1 MEPRISTKKNHKANK
16 EFFPISC
23 MCKVPNGF
31 HVCTYYNKAPEVFFF
46 LLLKSFIFNLITLF
60 DDWWFSNSFPS
71 KVHISMTTHHT
82 WLDQDFFSS
91 PRVYRNEWSLFTH
104 QIGSHPVTSAASV
117 YPDLSES
124 WETNSIQRAKK
135 TTTKLLVRKKK
146 KIYATAKSHK
156 WMVGWRMAVG
166 IIWERLSL

>member
-1 MEPRISTKKNHKANK
+1 
-16 EFFPISC
+16 

-91 PRVYRNEWSLFTH
+91 LVFTVTNGHCLPTKSALTPWRPQLLFT
-104 QIGSHPVTSAASV
+104 QICQRVERQIQSRERRKQQQN
-117 YPDLSES
+117 YS
-124 WETNSIQRAKK
+124 WERQ
-135 TTTKLLVRKKK
+135 K